1 MPVKN
6 ITIQTDEVVTGK
18 RPFKGRTYQEED
30 GLYMSVTSIL
40 HPDGLDFPPLLL
52 RQYASYGTIIHSMV
66 EHYLIH
72 KEIPD
77 PVSVSKQRDLNNV
90 FGGSLNLQLDD
101 CNVQGFFEEHGSR
114 IKMQKQEMKVKHRVH
129 KYAGRLD
136 ILGTFD
142 GVLSVMDI
150 KTSRNYTKRKLKD
163 YWMQQAAYA
172 HCLEDIP
179 KQMVILPLNP
189 KSDKGYDDPI
199 IETDISKYFI
209 MFLEQLAYVRNNYI
223 L

>member
-6 ITIQTDEVVTGK
+6 VTIQTDEIITGK
-18 RPFKGRTYQEED
+18 RPFKGRTYQEAD

-40 HPDGLDFPPLLL
+40 RPDGLDFPPLLL
-52 RQYASYGTIIHSMV
+52 KQYASYGTIIHSMV

-72 KEIPD
+72 NEIPD
-77 PVSVSKQRDLNNV
+77 PVKVSTQKDVNNV

-101 CNVQGFFEEHGSR
+101 CNVRGFFEEHGER
-114 IKMQKQEMKVKHRVH
+114 IEVESQEMKVKHTEH

-136 ILGTFD
+136 ILGNFD
-142 GVLSVMDI
+142 GTRAIMDI
-150 KTSRNYTKRKLKD
+150 KTARNYTKSKLTN

-172 HCLEDIP
+172 LCLEDVP
-179 KQMVILPLNP
+179 KRMVILPLNP
-189 KSDKGYDDPI
+189 KSERGYDDPI
-199 IETDISKYFI
+199 VEDDVEKYFI
-209 MFLEQLAYVRNNYI
+209 MFLKQLEYVRANYI